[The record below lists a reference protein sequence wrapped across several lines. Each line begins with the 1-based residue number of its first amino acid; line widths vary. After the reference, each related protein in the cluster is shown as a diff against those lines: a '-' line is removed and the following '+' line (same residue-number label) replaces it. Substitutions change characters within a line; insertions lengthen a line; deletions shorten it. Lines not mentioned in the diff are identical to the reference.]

1 MASKFDTLTDLLE
14 TPMGKLLT
22 EVEFPKP
29 LRRGDVL
36 EVEIVKI
43 DPEGFLV
50 DSGHKSDA
58 LVPLRETRSMTN
70 DEVSEIKIGDKLDVY
85 VVRPD
90 SGDQLP
96 LLSFDRARAEHGWIT
111 LKKESELGNVVTG
124 VIKNFNKGGAVIEVE
139 GVQGFVPVSQLLTPF
154 QMDTTDSSSSGTN
167 NDESRIGQSINMKVM
182 TLDRNQKTLILSERQ
197 SIQEKQKL
205 DLDKL
210 LQEMKEGDIRD
221 GKVTGISNF
230 GAFVDCGG
238 VTGLI
243 HISEMSWDQVDS
255 PGSILKAGQDVRV
268 FVLKV
273 DLETK
278 KVAFSLR
285 RLEAEP
291 WSTVGDKY
299 AVDQIVNGVVTK
311 LADYGA
317 FVRIDRSIYG
327 LLHISEIT
335 EETIQHPKEI
345 LSENQELEL
354 KIISLEPEKRRL
366 GLSLKQINQENSGN
380 MVEPNEDVQD
390 NKASDEIVSS
400 TEVEKE
406 DDADSNTD
414 EAISSDLTDDSN
426 TEESVSEDT
435 SEVEKEDEAD
445 SNTDEAI
452 SSDLTDDSNTEE
464 SVDEDTGEETE
475 ENKDSI

>member
-1 MASKFDTLTDLLE
+1 LASKFETLTDLAE

-58 LVPLRETRSMTN
+58 LVPLRETRSMTT
-70 DEVSEIKIGDKLDVY
+70 DEVAEIKVGDKLDVF

-111 LKKESELGNVVTG
+111 LKKESELGNVVSG
-124 VIKNFNKGGAVIEVE
+124 VIKSFNKGGAVVEVE

-154 QMDTTDSSSSGTN
+154 QMDTTESSSVN
-167 NDESRIGQSINMKVM
+167 NDESRIGQSINMKIM

-210 LQEMKEGDIRD
+210 LEEMKEGDIRD

-255 PGSILKAGQDVRV
+255 PGAILKAGQDVKV
-268 FVLKV
+268 YVLKV

-366 GLSLKQINQENSGN
+366 GLSLKQINQENSEN

-390 NKASDEIVSS
+390 NEVSDEIVSS
-400 TEVEKE
+400 TELEV
-406 DDADSNTD
+406 DADSNVD
-414 EAISSDLTDDSN
+414 EVISSDLTEDSN
-426 TEESVSEDT
+426 
-435 SEVEKEDEAD
+435 
-445 SNTDEAI
+445 N
-452 SSDLTDDSNTEE
+452 EE
-464 SVDEDTGEETE
+464 SVDEETGEETE
-475 ENKDSI
+475 ENEDSI

>member
-1 MASKFDTLTDLLE
+1 LASKFETLTDLAE

-58 LVPLRETRSMTN
+58 LVPLRETRSMTT
-70 DEVSEIKIGDKLDVY
+70 DEVAEIKVGDKLDVF

-111 LKKESELGNVVTG
+111 LKKESELGNVVSG
-124 VIKNFNKGGAVIEVE
+124 VIKSFNKGGAVVEVE

-154 QMDTTDSSSSGTN
+154 QMDTAESSSVN
-167 NDESRIGQSINMKVM
+167 NDESRIGQSINMKIM

-210 LQEMKEGDIRD
+210 LEEMKEGDIRD

-255 PGSILKAGQDVRV
+255 PGAILKAGQDVKV
-268 FVLKV
+268 YVLKV

-366 GLSLKQINQENSGN
+366 GLSLKQINQENSEN

-390 NKASDEIVSS
+390 NEVSDEIVSS
-400 TEVEKE
+400 TELEV
-406 DDADSNTD
+406 DADSNVD
-414 EAISSDLTDDSN
+414 EVISSDLTEDSKN
-426 TEESVSEDT
+426 
-435 SEVEKEDEAD
+435 
-445 SNTDEAI
+445 
-452 SSDLTDDSNTEE
+452 EE
-464 SVDEDTGEETE
+464 SVDEETGEETE
-475 ENKDSI
+475 ENEDSI

>member
-124 VIKNFNKGGAVIEVE
+124 VIKSFNKGGAVIEVE

-366 GLSLKQINQENSGN
+366 GLSLKQINQENSQN

-390 NKASDEIVSS
+390 NKGSDEILSS
-400 TEVEKE
+400 T
-406 DDADSNTD
+406 
-414 EAISSDLTDDSN
+414 
-426 TEESVSEDT
+426 
-435 SEVEKEDEAD
+435 EVEKEDEAD

>member
-1 MASKFDTLTDLLE
+1 MASKFETLTDLAE

-58 LVPLRETRSMTN
+58 LVPLRETRSMTT
-70 DEVSEIKIGDKLDVY
+70 DEVAEIKVGDKLDVF

-96 LLSFDRARAEHGWIT
+96 LLSFDRARAEHGWIA
-111 LKKESELGNVVTG
+111 LKKESELGNVVSG
-124 VIKNFNKGGAVIEVE
+124 VIKSFNKGGAVVEVE

-154 QMDTTDSSSSGTN
+154 QMDTTESSSVN
-167 NDESRIGQSINMKVM
+167 NDESRIGQSINMKIM

-210 LQEMKEGDIRD
+210 LEEMKEGDIRD

-255 PGSILKAGQDVRV
+255 PGAILKAGQDVKV
-268 FVLKV
+268 YVLKV

-366 GLSLKQINQENSGN
+366 GLSLKQINQENSEN

-390 NKASDEIVSS
+390 NEVSDEIVSS
-400 TEVEKE
+400 TELEV
-406 DDADSNTD
+406 DADSNVD
-414 EAISSDLTDDSN
+414 EVISSDLTEDSN
-426 TEESVSEDT
+426 
-435 SEVEKEDEAD
+435 
-445 SNTDEAI
+445 N
-452 SSDLTDDSNTEE
+452 EE
-464 SVDEDTGEETE
+464 SVDEETGEETE
-475 ENKDSI
+475 ENEDSI

>member
-1 MASKFDTLTDLLE
+1 MASKFDTLTDLSE

-58 LVPLRETRSMTN
+58 LVPLRETRSMTT
-70 DEVSEIKIGDKLDVY
+70 DEVAEIKVGDKLDVF

-96 LLSFDRARAEHGWIT
+96 LLSFDMARAEHGWIT
-111 LKKESELGNVVTG
+111 LKKESELGNVVSG
-124 VIKNFNKGGAVIEVE
+124 VIKSFNKGGAVVEVE

-154 QMDTTDSSSSGTN
+154 QMDTTDSSNIN
-167 NDESRIGQSINMKVM
+167 NDESRIGQSINMKIM

-255 PGSILKAGQDVRV
+255 PGSILKAGQDVKV

-366 GLSLKQINQENSGN
+366 GLSLKQINQENSEN
-380 MVEPNEDVQD
+380 MVEPNEVVQD
-390 NKASDEIVSS
+390 NEGSDEIVSS
-400 TEVEKE
+400 TE
-406 DDADSNTD
+406 
-414 EAISSDLTDDSN
+414 I
-426 TEESVSEDT
+426 
-435 SEVEKEDEAD
+435 EKEDEAD
-445 SNTDEAI
+445 SNFDEAI

>member
-1 MASKFDTLTDLLE
+1 LASKFETLTDLAE

-43 DPEGFLV
+43 DPEGYLV

-58 LVPLRETRSMTN
+58 LVPLRETRSMT
-70 DEVSEIKIGDKLDVY
+70 DEEVSEIKVGDKLDVF

-111 LKKESELGNVVTG
+111 LKKESELGNVVSG
-124 VIKNFNKGGAVIEVE
+124 VIKSFNKGGAVVEVD

-154 QMDTTDSSSSGTN
+154 QMDTTESSSVN
-167 NDESRIGQSINMKVM
+167 NDESRIGQSINMKIM

-210 LQEMKEGDIRD
+210 LEEMKEGDIRD

-255 PGSILKAGQDVRV
+255 PGSILKAGQDVKV
-268 FVLKV
+268 YVLKV

-335 EETIQHPKEI
+335 EETIQHPKEV

-366 GLSLKQINQENSGN
+366 GLSLKQINQENSEN

-390 NKASDEIVSS
+390 NEESDEIVSS
-400 TEVEKE
+400 TELEV
-406 DDADSNTD
+406 DADINVD
-414 EAISSDLTDDSN
+414 EVISSDLTEDSN
-426 TEESVSEDT
+426 V
-435 SEVEKEDEAD
+435 
-445 SNTDEAI
+445 
-452 SSDLTDDSNTEE
+452 EE
-464 SVDEDTGEETE
+464 SVDEETGEETE
-475 ENKDSI
+475 ENGDSI

>member
-1 MASKFDTLTDLLE
+1 MASKFETLTDLAE

-58 LVPLRETRSMTN
+58 LVPLRETRSMTT
-70 DEVSEIKIGDKLDVY
+70 DEVAEIKVGDKLDVF

-96 LLSFDRARAEHGWIT
+96 MLSFDRARAEHGWIT
-111 LKKESELGNVVTG
+111 LKKESELGNVVSG
-124 VIKNFNKGGAVIEVE
+124 VIKSFNKGGAVVEVE

-154 QMDTTDSSSSGTN
+154 QMDTAESSSVN
-167 NDESRIGQSINMKVM
+167 NDESRIGQSINMKIM

-210 LQEMKEGDIRD
+210 LEEMKEGDIRD

-255 PGSILKAGQDVRV
+255 PGAILKAGQDVKV
-268 FVLKV
+268 YVLKV

-366 GLSLKQINQENSGN
+366 GLSLKQINQENSEN

-390 NKASDEIVSS
+390 NEVSDEIVSS
-400 TEVEKE
+400 TELEV
-406 DDADSNTD
+406 DADSNVD
-414 EAISSDLTDDSN
+414 EVISSDLTEDSN
-426 TEESVSEDT
+426 
-435 SEVEKEDEAD
+435 
-445 SNTDEAI
+445 N
-452 SSDLTDDSNTEE
+452 EE
-464 SVDEDTGEETE
+464 SVDEETGEETE
-475 ENKDSI
+475 ENEDSI

>member
-1 MASKFDTLTDLLE
+1 
-14 TPMGKLLT
+14 
-22 EVEFPKP
+22 
-29 LRRGDVL
+29 
-36 EVEIVKI
+36 
-43 DPEGFLV
+43 
-50 DSGHKSDA
+50 
-58 LVPLRETRSMTN
+58 
-70 DEVSEIKIGDKLDVY
+70 
-85 VVRPD
+85 
-90 SGDQLP
+90 
-96 LLSFDRARAEHGWIT
+96 
-111 LKKESELGNVVTG
+111 
-124 VIKNFNKGGAVIEVE
+124 
-139 GVQGFVPVSQLLTPF
+139 
-154 QMDTTDSSSSGTN
+154 MDTTESSSVN
-167 NDESRIGQSINMKVM
+167 NDESRIGQSINMKIM

-210 LQEMKEGDIRD
+210 LEEMKEGDIRD

-255 PGSILKAGQDVRV
+255 PGAILKAGQDVKV
-268 FVLKV
+268 YVLKV

-366 GLSLKQINQENSGN
+366 GLSLKQINQENSEN

-390 NKASDEIVSS
+390 NEVSDEIVSS
-400 TEVEKE
+400 TELEV
-406 DDADSNTD
+406 DADSNVD
-414 EAISSDLTDDSN
+414 EVISSDLTEDSN
-426 TEESVSEDT
+426 
-435 SEVEKEDEAD
+435 
-445 SNTDEAI
+445 N
-452 SSDLTDDSNTEE
+452 EE
-464 SVDEDTGEETE
+464 SVDEETGEETE
-475 ENKDSI
+475 ENEDSI

>member
-426 TEESVSEDT
+426 TEESV
-435 SEVEKEDEAD
+435 
-445 SNTDEAI
+445 
-452 SSDLTDDSNTEE
+452 
-464 SVDEDTGEETE
+464 DEDTGEETE

>member
-1 MASKFDTLTDLLE
+1 MASKFETLTDLAE

-58 LVPLRETRSMTN
+58 LVPLRETRSMTA
-70 DEVSEIKIGDKLDVY
+70 DEADEIKVGDKLDVF

-111 LKKESELGNVVTG
+111 LKKESELGNVVSG
-124 VIKNFNKGGAVIEVE
+124 VIKSFNKGGAVVEVE

-154 QMDTTDSSSSGTN
+154 QMDTTESSSVN
-167 NDESRIGQSINMKVM
+167 NDESRIGQSINMKIM

-210 LQEMKEGDIRD
+210 LEEMKEGDIRD

-255 PGSILKAGQDVRV
+255 PGAILKAGQDVKV
-268 FVLKV
+268 YVLKV

-335 EETIQHPKEI
+335 EETIQHPNEI

-366 GLSLKQINQENSGN
+366 GLSLKQINQENSEN

-390 NKASDEIVSS
+390 NEVSDEIVSS
-400 TEVEKE
+400 TDLEV
-406 DDADSNTD
+406 DADSNVD
-414 EAISSDLTDDSN
+414 EVISSDLTEDSN
-426 TEESVSEDT
+426 
-435 SEVEKEDEAD
+435 
-445 SNTDEAI
+445 I
-452 SSDLTDDSNTEE
+452 EE
-464 SVDEDTGEETE
+464 SVDEETGEETE
-475 ENKDSI
+475 ENEDSI

>member
-1 MASKFDTLTDLLE
+1 MASKFETLTDLAE

-58 LVPLRETRSMTN
+58 LVPLRETRSMTT
-70 DEVSEIKIGDKLDVY
+70 DEVAEIKVGDKLDVF

-111 LKKESELGNVVTG
+111 LKKESELGNVVSG
-124 VIKNFNKGGAVIEVE
+124 VIKSFNKGGAVVEVE

-154 QMDTTDSSSSGTN
+154 QMDTTESSGVN
-167 NDESRIGQSINMKVM
+167 NDESRIGQSINMKIM

-210 LQEMKEGDIRD
+210 LEEMKEGDIRD

-255 PGSILKAGQDVRV
+255 PGAILKAGQDVKV
-268 FVLKV
+268 YVLKV

-366 GLSLKQINQENSGN
+366 GLSLKQINQENSEN

-390 NKASDEIVSS
+390 NEESDEIVSS
-400 TEVEKE
+400 TELEV
-406 DDADSNTD
+406 DADSNVD
-414 EAISSDLTDDSN
+414 EVISSDLTEDSN
-426 TEESVSEDT
+426 
-435 SEVEKEDEAD
+435 
-445 SNTDEAI
+445 N
-452 SSDLTDDSNTEE
+452 EE
-464 SVDEDTGEETE
+464 SVDEETGEETE
-475 ENKDSI
+475 ENEDSI

>member
-1 MASKFDTLTDLLE
+1 MASKFETLTDLAE

-58 LVPLRETRSMTN
+58 LVPLRETRSMTT
-70 DEVSEIKIGDKLDVY
+70 DEVAEIKVGDKLDVF

-111 LKKESELGNVVTG
+111 LKKESELGNVVSG
-124 VIKNFNKGGAVIEVE
+124 VIKSFNKGGAVVEVE

-154 QMDTTDSSSSGTN
+154 QMDTAESSSVN
-167 NDESRIGQSINMKVM
+167 NDESRIGQSINMKIM

-210 LQEMKEGDIRD
+210 LEEMKEGDIRD

-255 PGSILKAGQDVRV
+255 PGAILKAGQDVKV
-268 FVLKV
+268 YVLKV

-335 EETIQHPKEI
+335 EETIQHPREI

-366 GLSLKQINQENSGN
+366 GLSLKQINQENSEN

-390 NKASDEIVSS
+390 NEVSDEIVSS
-400 TEVEKE
+400 TELEV
-406 DDADSNTD
+406 DADSNVD
-414 EAISSDLTDDSN
+414 EVISSDLTEDSN
-426 TEESVSEDT
+426 
-435 SEVEKEDEAD
+435 
-445 SNTDEAI
+445 N
-452 SSDLTDDSNTEE
+452 EE
-464 SVDEDTGEETE
+464 SVDEETGEETE
-475 ENKDSI
+475 ENEDSI

>member
-1 MASKFDTLTDLLE
+1 MASKFETLTDLAE

-58 LVPLRETRSMTN
+58 LVPLRETRSMTT
-70 DEVSEIKIGDKLDVY
+70 DEVAEIKVGDKLDVF

-111 LKKESELGNVVTG
+111 LKKESELGNVVSG
-124 VIKNFNKGGAVIEVE
+124 VIKSFNKGGAVVEVE

-154 QMDTTDSSSSGTN
+154 QMDTTESSSVN
-167 NDESRIGQSINMKVM
+167 NDESRIGQSINMKIM

-210 LQEMKEGDIRD
+210 LEEMKEGDIRD

-255 PGSILKAGQDVRV
+255 PGAILKAGQDVKV
-268 FVLKV
+268 YVLKV

-366 GLSLKQINQENSGN
+366 GLSLKQINQENSEN

-390 NKASDEIVSS
+390 NEVSDEIVSS
-400 TEVEKE
+400 TELEV
-406 DDADSNTD
+406 DADSNVD
-414 EAISSDLTDDSN
+414 EVISSDLTEDSN
-426 TEESVSEDT
+426 
-435 SEVEKEDEAD
+435 
-445 SNTDEAI
+445 N
-452 SSDLTDDSNTEE
+452 EE
-464 SVDEDTGEETE
+464 SVDEETGEETE
-475 ENKDSI
+475 ENEDSI

>member
-1 MASKFDTLTDLLE
+1 LASKFETLTDLSE

-22 EVEFPKP
+22 ETEFPKP

-43 DPEGFLV
+43 DQEGYLV

-58 LVPLRETRSMTN
+58 LVPMRETRSMT
-70 DEVSEIKIGDKLDVY
+70 DEELADIKVGDKLDVF

-111 LKKESELGNVVTG
+111 LKKESELGNVVSG
-124 VIKNFNKGGAVIEVE
+124 VIKSFNKGGAVIEVE

-154 QMDTTDSSSSGTN
+154 QMDTTDSSNIN
-167 NDESRIGQSINMKVM
+167 NDESRIGQSINMKIM

-210 LQEMKEGDIRD
+210 LEEMKEGDIRD

-255 PGSILKAGQDVRV
+255 PGSILKAGQDVKV
-268 FVLKV
+268 YVLKV

-291 WSTVGDKY
+291 WSTVADKY
-299 AVDQIVNGVVTK
+299 SVDQIVNGVVTK

-335 EETIQHPKEI
+335 DETIQHPREV

-366 GLSLKQINQENSGN
+366 GLSLKQIKQENSEN

-390 NKASDEIVSS
+390 NEENDEVVSSAVIEVDADGNVDEIVSS
-400 TEVEKE
+400 DMNENQNDQE
-406 DDADSNTD
+406 S
-414 EAISSDLTDDSN
+414 L
-426 TEESVSEDT
+426 EEE
-435 SEVEKEDEAD
+435 
-445 SNTDEAI
+445 
-452 SSDLTDDSNTEE
+452 
-464 SVDEDTGEETE
+464 TGEETE
-475 ENKDSI
+475 ENDDSI

>member
-1 MASKFDTLTDLLE
+1 MASKFETLTDLAE

-58 LVPLRETRSMTN
+58 LVPLRETRSMTT
-70 DEVSEIKIGDKLDVY
+70 DEVAEIKVGDKLDVF

-111 LKKESELGNVVTG
+111 LKKESELGNVVSG
-124 VIKNFNKGGAVIEVE
+124 VIKSFNKGGAVVEVE

-154 QMDTTDSSSSGTN
+154 QMDTAESSSVN
-167 NDESRIGQSINMKVM
+167 NDESRIGQSINMKIM

-210 LQEMKEGDIRD
+210 LEEMKEGDIRD

-255 PGSILKAGQDVRV
+255 PGAILKAGQDVKV
-268 FVLKV
+268 YVLKV

-366 GLSLKQINQENSGN
+366 GLSLKQINQENSEN

-390 NKASDEIVSS
+390 NEVSDEIVSS
-400 TEVEKE
+400 TELEV
-406 DDADSNTD
+406 DADSNVD
-414 EAISSDLTDDSN
+414 EVISSDLTEDSN
-426 TEESVSEDT
+426 
-435 SEVEKEDEAD
+435 
-445 SNTDEAI
+445 N
-452 SSDLTDDSNTEE
+452 EE
-464 SVDEDTGEETE
+464 SVDEETGEETE
-475 ENKDSI
+475 ENEDSI

>member
-1 MASKFDTLTDLLE
+1 MASKFETLTDLAE

-22 EVEFPKP
+22 DVEFPKP

-58 LVPLRETRSMTN
+58 LVPLRETRSMTT
-70 DEVSEIKIGDKLDVY
+70 DEVAEIKVGDKLDVF

-111 LKKESELGNVVTG
+111 LKKESELGNVVSG
-124 VIKNFNKGGAVIEVE
+124 VIKSFNKGGAVVEVE

-154 QMDTTDSSSSGTN
+154 QMDTTESSGVN
-167 NDESRIGQSINMKVM
+167 NDESRIGQSINMKIM

-210 LQEMKEGDIRD
+210 LEEMKEGDIRD

-255 PGSILKAGQDVRV
+255 PGAILKAGQDVKV
-268 FVLKV
+268 YVLKV

-366 GLSLKQINQENSGN
+366 GLSLKQINQENSEN

-390 NKASDEIVSS
+390 NEVSDEIVSS
-400 TEVEKE
+400 TELEV
-406 DDADSNTD
+406 DADSNVD
-414 EAISSDLTDDSN
+414 EVISSDLTEDSN
-426 TEESVSEDT
+426 
-435 SEVEKEDEAD
+435 
-445 SNTDEAI
+445 N
-452 SSDLTDDSNTEE
+452 EE
-464 SVDEDTGEETE
+464 SVDEETGEETE
-475 ENKDSI
+475 ENEDSI

>member
-1 MASKFDTLTDLLE
+1 MASKFETLTDLAE

-58 LVPLRETRSMTN
+58 LVPLRETRSMTA
-70 DEVSEIKIGDKLDVY
+70 DEADEIKVGDKLDVF

-111 LKKESELGNVVTG
+111 LKKESELGNVVSG
-124 VIKNFNKGGAVIEVE
+124 VIKSFNKGGAVVEVE

-154 QMDTTDSSSSGTN
+154 QMDTTESSSVN
-167 NDESRIGQSINMKVM
+167 NDESRIGQSINMKIM

-210 LQEMKEGDIRD
+210 LEEMKEGDIRD

-255 PGSILKAGQDVRV
+255 PGAILKAGQDVKV
-268 FVLKV
+268 YVLKV

-366 GLSLKQINQENSGN
+366 GLSLKQINQENSEN

-390 NKASDEIVSS
+390 NEVSDEIVSS
-400 TEVEKE
+400 TELEV
-406 DDADSNTD
+406 DADSNVD
-414 EAISSDLTDDSN
+414 EVISSDLTEDSN
-426 TEESVSEDT
+426 
-435 SEVEKEDEAD
+435 
-445 SNTDEAI
+445 N
-452 SSDLTDDSNTEE
+452 EE
-464 SVDEDTGEETE
+464 SVDEETGEETE
-475 ENKDSI
+475 ENEDSI

>member
-1 MASKFDTLTDLLE
+1 MASKFETLTDLAE

-58 LVPLRETRSMTN
+58 LVPLRETRSMTT
-70 DEVSEIKIGDKLDVY
+70 DEVAEIKVGDKLDVF

-90 SGDQLP
+90 SGDLLP

-111 LKKESELGNVVTG
+111 LKKESELGNVVSG
-124 VIKNFNKGGAVIEVE
+124 VIKSFNKGGAVVEVE

-154 QMDTTDSSSSGTN
+154 QMDTTESSSVN
-167 NDESRIGQSINMKVM
+167 NDESRIGQSINMKIM

-210 LQEMKEGDIRD
+210 LEEMKEGDIRD

-255 PGSILKAGQDVRV
+255 PGAILKAGQDVKV
-268 FVLKV
+268 YVLKV

-366 GLSLKQINQENSGN
+366 GLSLKQINQENSEN

-390 NKASDEIVSS
+390 NEVSDEIVSS
-400 TEVEKE
+400 TELEV
-406 DDADSNTD
+406 DADSNVD
-414 EAISSDLTDDSN
+414 EVISSDLTEDSN
-426 TEESVSEDT
+426 
-435 SEVEKEDEAD
+435 
-445 SNTDEAI
+445 N
-452 SSDLTDDSNTEE
+452 EE
-464 SVDEDTGEETE
+464 SVDEETGEETE
-475 ENKDSI
+475 ENEDSI

>member
-1 MASKFDTLTDLLE
+1 MASKFETLTDLLE

-124 VIKNFNKGGAVIEVE
+124 VIKSFNKGGAVIEVE

-335 EETIQHPKEI
+335 EETIQHPNEI

-390 NKASDEIVSS
+390 NKGSDEIVSS
-400 TEVEKE
+400 T
-406 DDADSNTD
+406 
-414 EAISSDLTDDSN
+414 
-426 TEESVSEDT
+426 
-435 SEVEKEDEAD
+435 EVEKEDEAD

>member
-1 MASKFDTLTDLLE
+1 MASKFETLTDLAE

-58 LVPLRETRSMTN
+58 LVPLRETRSMTT
-70 DEVSEIKIGDKLDVY
+70 DEVAEIKVGDKLDVF

-111 LKKESELGNVVTG
+111 LKKESELGNVVSG
-124 VIKNFNKGGAVIEVE
+124 VIKSFNKGGAVVEVE

-154 QMDTTDSSSSGTN
+154 QMDTTESSSVN
-167 NDESRIGQSINMKVM
+167 NDESRIGQSINMKIM

-210 LQEMKEGDIRD
+210 LEEMKEGDIRD

-255 PGSILKAGQDVRV
+255 PGAILKAGQDVKV
-268 FVLKV
+268 YVLKV

-366 GLSLKQINQENSGN
+366 GLSLKQINQENSEN

-390 NKASDEIVSS
+390 NEVSDEIVSS
-400 TEVEKE
+400 TELEV
-406 DDADSNTD
+406 DADSNVD
-414 EAISSDLTDDSN
+414 EVISSDLTEDSN
-426 TEESVSEDT
+426 V
-435 SEVEKEDEAD
+435 
-445 SNTDEAI
+445 
-452 SSDLTDDSNTEE
+452 EE
-464 SVDEDTGEETE
+464 SVDEETGEETE

>member
-1 MASKFDTLTDLLE
+1 MASKFETLTDLAE

-58 LVPLRETRSMTN
+58 LVPLRETRSMTT
-70 DEVSEIKIGDKLDVY
+70 DEVAEIKVGDKLDVF

-111 LKKESELGNVVTG
+111 LKKESELGNVVSG
-124 VIKNFNKGGAVIEVE
+124 VIKSFNKGGAVVEVE

-154 QMDTTDSSSSGTN
+154 QMDTTESSGVN
-167 NDESRIGQSINMKVM
+167 NDESRIGQSINMKIM

-210 LQEMKEGDIRD
+210 LEEMKEGDIRD

-255 PGSILKAGQDVRV
+255 PGAILKAGQDVKV
-268 FVLKV
+268 YVLKV

-366 GLSLKQINQENSGN
+366 GLSLKQINQENSEN

-390 NKASDEIVSS
+390 NEVSDEIVSS
-400 TEVEKE
+400 TELEV
-406 DDADSNTD
+406 DADSNVD
-414 EAISSDLTDDSN
+414 EVISSDLTEDSN
-426 TEESVSEDT
+426 
-435 SEVEKEDEAD
+435 
-445 SNTDEAI
+445 N
-452 SSDLTDDSNTEE
+452 EE
-464 SVDEDTGEETE
+464 SVDEETGEETE
-475 ENKDSI
+475 ENEDSI

>member
-1 MASKFDTLTDLLE
+1 LASKFETLTDLAE

-58 LVPLRETRSMTN
+58 LVPLRETRSMTT
-70 DEVSEIKIGDKLDVY
+70 DEVAEIKVGDKLDVF

-111 LKKESELGNVVTG
+111 LKKESELGNVVSG
-124 VIKNFNKGGAVIEVE
+124 VIKSFNKGGAVVEVE

-154 QMDTTDSSSSGTN
+154 QMDTTESSGVN
-167 NDESRIGQSINMKVM
+167 NDESRIGQSINMKIM

-210 LQEMKEGDIRD
+210 LEEMKEGDIRD

-255 PGSILKAGQDVRV
+255 PGAILKAGQDVKV
-268 FVLKV
+268 YVLKV

-366 GLSLKQINQENSGN
+366 GLSLKQINQENSEN

-390 NKASDEIVSS
+390 NEVSDEIVSS
-400 TEVEKE
+400 TELEV
-406 DDADSNTD
+406 DADSNVD
-414 EAISSDLTDDSN
+414 EVISSDLTEDSN
-426 TEESVSEDT
+426 
-435 SEVEKEDEAD
+435 
-445 SNTDEAI
+445 N
-452 SSDLTDDSNTEE
+452 EE
-464 SVDEDTGEETE
+464 SVDEETGEETE
-475 ENKDSI
+475 ENEDSI

>member
-1 MASKFDTLTDLLE
+1 MASKFETLTDLAE

-29 LRRGDVL
+29 LSRGDVL

-43 DPEGFLV
+43 DPEGYLV

-58 LVPLRETRSMTN
+58 LVPLRETRSMT
-70 DEVSEIKIGDKLDVY
+70 DEEVSEIKVGDKLDVF

-111 LKKESELGNVVTG
+111 LKKESELGNVVSG
-124 VIKNFNKGGAVIEVE
+124 VIKSFNKGGAVVEVD

-154 QMDTTDSSSSGTN
+154 QMDTTESSSVN
-167 NDESRIGQSINMKVM
+167 NDESRIGQSINMKIM

-210 LQEMKEGDIRD
+210 LEEMKEGDIRD

-255 PGSILKAGQDVRV
+255 PGSILKAGQDVKV
-268 FVLKV
+268 YVLKV

-335 EETIQHPKEI
+335 EETIQHPKEV

-366 GLSLKQINQENSGN
+366 GLSLKQINQENSEN

-390 NKASDEIVSS
+390 NEESDEIVSS
-400 TEVEKE
+400 TELEV
-406 DDADSNTD
+406 DADSNVD
-414 EAISSDLTDDSN
+414 EVISSDLTEDSN
-426 TEESVSEDT
+426 V
-435 SEVEKEDEAD
+435 
-445 SNTDEAI
+445 
-452 SSDLTDDSNTEE
+452 EE
-464 SVDEDTGEETE
+464 SVDEETGEETE
-475 ENKDSI
+475 ENGDSI

>member
-1 MASKFDTLTDLLE
+1 MASKFETLTDLSE

-22 EVEFPKP
+22 ETEFPKP

-43 DPEGFLV
+43 DQEGYLV

-58 LVPLRETRSMTN
+58 LVPMRETRSMT
-70 DEVSEIKIGDKLDVY
+70 DEELADIKVGDKLDVF

-111 LKKESELGNVVTG
+111 LKKESELGNVVSG
-124 VIKNFNKGGAVIEVE
+124 VIKSFNKGGAVIEVE

-154 QMDTTDSSSSGTN
+154 QMDTTDSSNIN
-167 NDESRIGQSINMKVM
+167 NDESRIGQSINMKIM

-210 LQEMKEGDIRD
+210 LEEMKEGDIRD

-255 PGSILKAGQDVRV
+255 PGSILKAGQDVKV
-268 FVLKV
+268 YVLKV

-291 WSTVGDKY
+291 WSTVADKY
-299 AVDQIVNGVVTK
+299 SVDQIVNGVVTK

-335 EETIQHPKEI
+335 DETIQHPREV

-366 GLSLKQINQENSGN
+366 GLSLKQIKQENSEN

-390 NKASDEIVSS
+390 NEENDEVVSSAVIEVDADGNVDEIVSS
-400 TEVEKE
+400 DMNENQNDQE
-406 DDADSNTD
+406 S
-414 EAISSDLTDDSN
+414 L
-426 TEESVSEDT
+426 EEE
-435 SEVEKEDEAD
+435 
-445 SNTDEAI
+445 
-452 SSDLTDDSNTEE
+452 
-464 SVDEDTGEETE
+464 TGEETE
-475 ENKDSI
+475 ENDDSI

>member
-1 MASKFDTLTDLLE
+1 LASKFDTLTDLSD
-14 TPMGKLLT
+14 TPMGKLLS

-58 LVPLRETRSMTN
+58 LVPMREIRSMSA
-70 DEVSEIKIGDKLDVY
+70 DEVIDIKIGDKLDVF

-111 LKKESELGNVVTG
+111 LKKDSEQGNVVSG
-124 VIKNFNKGGAVIEVE
+124 VIKSFNKGGAVIEVE

-154 QMDTTDSSSSGTN
+154 QMDTNNSYSVN
-167 NDESRIGQSINMKVM
+167 NDESRVGQPINMKIM

-210 LQEMKEGDIRD
+210 LEEMKEGQIRD

-255 PGSILKAGQDVRV
+255 PGAILKAGQDVRV

-299 AVDQIVNGVVTK
+299 EVDQIVNGVVTK

-335 EETIQHPKEI
+335 DVAIQHPKEI
-345 LSENQELEL
+345 LSENQELQL

-366 GLSLKQINQENSGN
+366 GLSLKQISQENTGN
-380 MVEPNEDVQD
+380 IVESNEDVDD
-390 NKASDEIVSS
+390 NRVSDEIASS
-400 TEVEKE
+400 IVAEEV
-406 DDADSNTD
+406 
-414 EAISSDLTDDSN
+414 
-426 TEESVSEDT
+426 TEEETSVNEIE
-435 SEVEKEDEAD
+435 EV
-445 SNTDEAI
+445 
-452 SSDLTDDSNTEE
+452 TEE
-464 SVDEDTGEETE
+464 ETSVNEIEEVTEEETSVNEIEEVAEEETSVNEIEEVTEEETSVNEIEEVTE
-475 ENKDSI
+475 ENK

>member
-1 MASKFDTLTDLLE
+1 MASKFETLTDLSE

-22 EVEFPKP
+22 ETEFPKP

-43 DPEGFLV
+43 DQEGYLV

-58 LVPLRETRSMTN
+58 LVPMRETRSMT
-70 DEVSEIKIGDKLDVY
+70 DEELADIKVGDKLDVF

-111 LKKESELGNVVTG
+111 LKKESELGNVVSG
-124 VIKNFNKGGAVIEVE
+124 VIKSFNKGGAVIEVE

-154 QMDTTDSSSSGTN
+154 QMDTTDSSNIN
-167 NDESRIGQSINMKVM
+167 NDESRIGQSINMKIM

-210 LQEMKEGDIRD
+210 LEEMKEGDIRD

-255 PGSILKAGQDVRV
+255 PGSILKAGQDVKV
-268 FVLKV
+268 YVLKV

-291 WSTVGDKY
+291 WSTVADKY
-299 AVDQIVNGVVTK
+299 SVDQIVNGVVTK

-335 EETIQHPKEI
+335 DETIQHPREV

-366 GLSLKQINQENSGN
+366 GLSLKQINQENSEN

-390 NKASDEIVSS
+390 NEENDEVVSSAVIEVDADGNVDEIVSS
-400 TEVEKE
+400 DMNENQNDQE
-406 DDADSNTD
+406 S
-414 EAISSDLTDDSN
+414 L
-426 TEESVSEDT
+426 EEE
-435 SEVEKEDEAD
+435 
-445 SNTDEAI
+445 
-452 SSDLTDDSNTEE
+452 
-464 SVDEDTGEETE
+464 TGEETE
-475 ENKDSI
+475 ENDGSI

>member
-1 MASKFDTLTDLLE
+1 MASKFETLTDLAE

-58 LVPLRETRSMTN
+58 LVPLRETRSMTT
-70 DEVSEIKIGDKLDVY
+70 DEIAEIKVGDKLDVF

-111 LKKESELGNVVTG
+111 LKKESELGNVVSG
-124 VIKNFNKGGAVIEVE
+124 VIKSFNKGGAVVEVE

-154 QMDTTDSSSSGTN
+154 QMDTTESSSVN
-167 NDESRIGQSINMKVM
+167 NDESRIGQSINMKIM

-210 LQEMKEGDIRD
+210 LEEMKEGDIRD

-255 PGSILKAGQDVRV
+255 PGAILKAGQDVKV
-268 FVLKV
+268 YVLKV

-366 GLSLKQINQENSGN
+366 GLSLKQINQENSEN

-390 NKASDEIVSS
+390 NEVSDEIVSS
-400 TEVEKE
+400 TELEV
-406 DDADSNTD
+406 DADSNVD
-414 EAISSDLTDDSN
+414 EVISSDLTEDSN
-426 TEESVSEDT
+426 Y
-435 SEVEKEDEAD
+435 
-445 SNTDEAI
+445 
-452 SSDLTDDSNTEE
+452 EE
-464 SVDEDTGEETE
+464 SVDEETGEETE
-475 ENKDSI
+475 ENEDSI

>member
-1 MASKFDTLTDLLE
+1 LASKFETLTDLAE

-58 LVPLRETRSMTN
+58 LVPLRETRSMTT
-70 DEVSEIKIGDKLDVY
+70 DEVAEIKVGDKLDVF

-111 LKKESELGNVVTG
+111 LKKESELGNVVSG
-124 VIKNFNKGGAVIEVE
+124 VIKSFNKGGAVVEVE

-154 QMDTTDSSSSGTN
+154 QMDTTESSSVN
-167 NDESRIGQSINMKVM
+167 NDESRIGQSINMKIM

-210 LQEMKEGDIRD
+210 LEEMKEGDIRD

-255 PGSILKAGQDVRV
+255 PGAILKAGQDVKV
-268 FVLKV
+268 YVLKV

-366 GLSLKQINQENSGN
+366 GLSLKQINQENSEN

-390 NKASDEIVSS
+390 NEVSDEIVSS
-400 TEVEKE
+400 TELEV
-406 DDADSNTD
+406 DADSNVD
-414 EAISSDLTDDSN
+414 EVISSDLTEDSKN
-426 TEESVSEDT
+426 
-435 SEVEKEDEAD
+435 
-445 SNTDEAI
+445 
-452 SSDLTDDSNTEE
+452 EE
-464 SVDEDTGEETE
+464 SVDEETGEETE
-475 ENKDSI
+475 ENEDSI

>member
-1 MASKFDTLTDLLE
+1 MASKFETLTDLAE

-43 DPEGFLV
+43 DPEGYLV

-58 LVPLRETRSMTN
+58 LVPLRETRSMT
-70 DEVSEIKIGDKLDVY
+70 DEEVSEIKVGDKLDVF

-111 LKKESELGNVVTG
+111 LKKESELGNVVSG
-124 VIKNFNKGGAVIEVE
+124 VIKSFNKGGAVVEVD

-154 QMDTTDSSSSGTN
+154 QMDTTESSSVN
-167 NDESRIGQSINMKVM
+167 NDESRIGQSINMKIM

-210 LQEMKEGDIRD
+210 LEEMKEGDIRD

-255 PGSILKAGQDVRV
+255 PGSILKAGQDVKV
-268 FVLKV
+268 YVLKV

-335 EETIQHPKEI
+335 EETIQHPKEV

-366 GLSLKQINQENSGN
+366 GLSLKQINQENSEN

-390 NKASDEIVSS
+390 NEESDEIVSS
-400 TEVEKE
+400 TELEV
-406 DDADSNTD
+406 DADSNVD
-414 EAISSDLTDDSN
+414 EVISSDLTEDSN
-426 TEESVSEDT
+426 V
-435 SEVEKEDEAD
+435 
-445 SNTDEAI
+445 
-452 SSDLTDDSNTEE
+452 EE
-464 SVDEDTGEETE
+464 SVDEETGEETE
-475 ENKDSI
+475 ENGDSI

>member
-1 MASKFDTLTDLLE
+1 MASKFETLTDLSE

-22 EVEFPKP
+22 ETEFPKP

-43 DPEGFLV
+43 DQEGYLV

-58 LVPLRETRSMTN
+58 LVPMRETRSMT
-70 DEVSEIKIGDKLDVY
+70 DEELADIKVGDKLDVF

-111 LKKESELGNVVTG
+111 LKKESELGNVVSG
-124 VIKNFNKGGAVIEVE
+124 VIKSFNKGGAVIEVE

-154 QMDTTDSSSSGTN
+154 QMDTTDSSNIN
-167 NDESRIGQSINMKVM
+167 NDESRIGQSINMKIM

-210 LQEMKEGDIRD
+210 LEEMKEGDIRD

-255 PGSILKAGQDVRV
+255 PGSILKAGQDVKV
-268 FVLKV
+268 YVLKV

-291 WSTVGDKY
+291 WSTVADKY
-299 AVDQIVNGVVTK
+299 SVDQIVNGVVTK

-335 EETIQHPKEI
+335 DQTIQHPREV

-366 GLSLKQINQENSGN
+366 GLSLKQINQENSEN

-390 NKASDEIVSS
+390 NEENDEVVSSAVIEVDADGNVDEIVSS
-400 TEVEKE
+400 DMNENQNDQE
-406 DDADSNTD
+406 S
-414 EAISSDLTDDSN
+414 L
-426 TEESVSEDT
+426 EEE
-435 SEVEKEDEAD
+435 
-445 SNTDEAI
+445 
-452 SSDLTDDSNTEE
+452 
-464 SVDEDTGEETE
+464 TGEETE
-475 ENKDSI
+475 ENDDSI

>member
-1 MASKFDTLTDLLE
+1 MASKFDTLTDLSE

-70 DEVSEIKIGDKLDVY
+70 EEVTEIKIGDKLDVF

-111 LKKESELGNVVTG
+111 LKKESELGNVVSG
-124 VIKNFNKGGAVIEVE
+124 VIKSFNKGGAVVEVE

-154 QMDTTDSSSSGTN
+154 QMDTTDSSNIN
-167 NDESRIGQSINMKVM
+167 NDESRIGQSINMKIM

-255 PGSILKAGQDVRV
+255 PGSILKAGQDVKV

-366 GLSLKQINQENSGN
+366 GLSLKQINQENSEN
-380 MVEPNEDVQD
+380 MVEPNEVVQD
-390 NKASDEIVSS
+390 NEGSDEIVSS
-400 TEVEKE
+400 TE
-406 DDADSNTD
+406 
-414 EAISSDLTDDSN
+414 I
-426 TEESVSEDT
+426 
-435 SEVEKEDEAD
+435 EKEDEAV
-445 SNTDEAI
+445 SNFDEAI

>member
-1 MASKFDTLTDLLE
+1 MASKFETLTDLAE

-58 LVPLRETRSMTN
+58 LVPLRETRSMTA
-70 DEVSEIKIGDKLDVY
+70 DEADEIKVGDKLDVF

-111 LKKESELGNVVTG
+111 LKKESELGNVVSG
-124 VIKNFNKGGAVIEVE
+124 VIKSFNKGGAVVEVE

-154 QMDTTDSSSSGTN
+154 QMDTTESSSVN
-167 NDESRIGQSINMKVM
+167 NDESRIGQSINMKIM

-210 LQEMKEGDIRD
+210 LEEMKEGDIRD

-255 PGSILKAGQDVRV
+255 PGAILKAGQDVKV
-268 FVLKV
+268 YVLKV

-335 EETIQHPKEI
+335 EETIQHPNEI

-366 GLSLKQINQENSGN
+366 GLSLKQISQENSEN

-390 NKASDEIVSS
+390 NEESDEIVSS
-400 TEVEKE
+400 TDLEV
-406 DDADSNTD
+406 DADSNVD
-414 EAISSDLTDDSN
+414 EVISSDLTEDSN
-426 TEESVSEDT
+426 
-435 SEVEKEDEAD
+435 
-445 SNTDEAI
+445 I
-452 SSDLTDDSNTEE
+452 EE
-464 SVDEDTGEETE
+464 SVDEETGEETE
-475 ENKDSI
+475 ENEDSI

>member
-1 MASKFDTLTDLLE
+1 MASKFETLTDLAE

-58 LVPLRETRSMTN
+58 LVPLRETRSMTT
-70 DEVSEIKIGDKLDVY
+70 DEIAEIKVGDKLDVF

-111 LKKESELGNVVTG
+111 LKKESELGNVVSG
-124 VIKNFNKGGAVIEVE
+124 VIKSFNKGGAVVEVE

-154 QMDTTDSSSSGTN
+154 QMDTTESSGVN
-167 NDESRIGQSINMKVM
+167 NDESRIGQSINMKIM

-210 LQEMKEGDIRD
+210 LEEMKEGDIRD

-255 PGSILKAGQDVRV
+255 PGAILKAGQDVKV
-268 FVLKV
+268 YVLKV

-366 GLSLKQINQENSGN
+366 GLSLKQINQENSEN

-390 NKASDEIVSS
+390 NEVSDEIVSS
-400 TEVEKE
+400 TELEV
-406 DDADSNTD
+406 DADSNVD
-414 EAISSDLTDDSN
+414 EVISSDLTEDSN
-426 TEESVSEDT
+426 
-435 SEVEKEDEAD
+435 
-445 SNTDEAI
+445 N
-452 SSDLTDDSNTEE
+452 EE
-464 SVDEDTGEETE
+464 SVDEETGEETE
-475 ENKDSI
+475 ENEDSI

>member
-1 MASKFDTLTDLLE
+1 MASKFDTLTDLSE

-70 DEVSEIKIGDKLDVY
+70 EEVTEIKIGDKLDVF

-111 LKKESELGNVVTG
+111 LKKESELGNVVSG
-124 VIKNFNKGGAVIEVE
+124 VIKSFNKGGAVVEVE

-154 QMDTTDSSSSGTN
+154 QMDTTDSSNIN
-167 NDESRIGQSINMKVM
+167 NDESRIGQSINMKIM

-255 PGSILKAGQDVRV
+255 PGSILKAGQDVKV

-366 GLSLKQINQENSGN
+366 GLSLKQINQENSEN
-380 MVEPNEDVQD
+380 MVEPNEVVQD
-390 NKASDEIVSS
+390 NEGSDEIVSS
-400 TEVEKE
+400 TE
-406 DDADSNTD
+406 
-414 EAISSDLTDDSN
+414 I
-426 TEESVSEDT
+426 
-435 SEVEKEDEAD
+435 EKEDEAD
-445 SNTDEAI
+445 SNFDEAI

>member
-1 MASKFDTLTDLLE
+1 MASKFDTLTDLSE

-70 DEVSEIKIGDKLDVY
+70 EEVTEIKIGDKLDVF

-111 LKKESELGNVVTG
+111 LKKESELGNVVSG
-124 VIKNFNKGGAVIEVE
+124 VIKSFNKGGAVVEVE

-154 QMDTTDSSSSGTN
+154 QMDTTESSGVN
-167 NDESRIGQSINMKVM
+167 NDESRIGQSINMKIM

-210 LQEMKEGDIRD
+210 LEEMKEGDIRD

-255 PGSILKAGQDVRV
+255 PGAILKAGQDVKV
-268 FVLKV
+268 YVLKV

-299 AVDQIVNGVVTK
+299 TVDQIVNRVVTK

-366 GLSLKQINQENSGN
+366 GLSLKQINQENSEN

-390 NKASDEIVSS
+390 NEESDEIVSS
-400 TEVEKE
+400 TELEV
-406 DDADSNTD
+406 DADSNVD
-414 EAISSDLTDDSN
+414 EVISSDLTEDSN
-426 TEESVSEDT
+426 
-435 SEVEKEDEAD
+435 
-445 SNTDEAI
+445 N
-452 SSDLTDDSNTEE
+452 EE
-464 SVDEDTGEETE
+464 SVDEETGEETE
-475 ENKDSI
+475 ENEDSI

>member
-1 MASKFDTLTDLLE
+1 LASKFDTLTDLSE

-70 DEVSEIKIGDKLDVY
+70 EEVTEIKIGDKLDVF

-111 LKKESELGNVVTG
+111 LKKESELGNVVSG
-124 VIKNFNKGGAVIEVE
+124 VIKSFNKGGAVVEVE

-154 QMDTTDSSSSGTN
+154 QMDTTDSSNIN
-167 NDESRIGQSINMKVM
+167 NDESRIGQSINMKIM

-255 PGSILKAGQDVRV
+255 PGSILKAGQDVKV

-366 GLSLKQINQENSGN
+366 GLSLKQINQENSEN
-380 MVEPNEDVQD
+380 MVEPNEVVQD
-390 NKASDEIVSS
+390 NEGSDEIVSS
-400 TEVEKE
+400 TE
-406 DDADSNTD
+406 
-414 EAISSDLTDDSN
+414 I
-426 TEESVSEDT
+426 
-435 SEVEKEDEAD
+435 EKEDEAV
-445 SNTDEAI
+445 SNFDEAI

>member
-1 MASKFDTLTDLLE
+1 MASKFETLTDLAE

-58 LVPLRETRSMTN
+58 LVPLRETRSMTA
-70 DEVSEIKIGDKLDVY
+70 DEADEIKVGDKLDVF

-111 LKKESELGNVVTG
+111 LKKESELGNVVSG
-124 VIKNFNKGGAVIEVE
+124 VIKSFNKGGAVVEVE

-154 QMDTTDSSSSGTN
+154 QMDTTESSSVN
-167 NDESRIGQSINMKVM
+167 NDESRIGQAINMKIM

-210 LQEMKEGDIRD
+210 LEEMKEGDIRD

-255 PGSILKAGQDVRV
+255 PGAILKAGQDVKV
-268 FVLKV
+268 YVLKV

-335 EETIQHPKEI
+335 EETIQHPNEI

-366 GLSLKQINQENSGN
+366 GLSLKQISQENSEN

-390 NKASDEIVSS
+390 NEESDEIVSS
-400 TEVEKE
+400 TDLEV
-406 DDADSNTD
+406 DADSNVD
-414 EAISSDLTDDSN
+414 EVISSDLTEDSN
-426 TEESVSEDT
+426 
-435 SEVEKEDEAD
+435 
-445 SNTDEAI
+445 I
-452 SSDLTDDSNTEE
+452 EE
-464 SVDEDTGEETE
+464 SVDEETGEETE
-475 ENKDSI
+475 ENEDSI

>member
-1 MASKFDTLTDLLE
+1 MASKFETLTDLAE

-58 LVPLRETRSMTN
+58 LVPLRETRSMTA
-70 DEVSEIKIGDKLDVY
+70 DEADEIKVGDKLDVF

-111 LKKESELGNVVTG
+111 LKKESELGNVVSG
-124 VIKNFNKGGAVIEVE
+124 VIKSFNKGGAVVEVE

-154 QMDTTDSSSSGTN
+154 QMDTTESSSVN
-167 NDESRIGQSINMKVM
+167 NDESRIGQAINMKIM

-210 LQEMKEGDIRD
+210 LEEMKEGDIRD

-255 PGSILKAGQDVRV
+255 PGAILKAGQDVKV
-268 FVLKV
+268 YVLKV

-366 GLSLKQINQENSGN
+366 GLSLKQISQENSEN

-390 NKASDEIVSS
+390 NEESDEIVSS
-400 TEVEKE
+400 TDLEV
-406 DDADSNTD
+406 DADSNVD
-414 EAISSDLTDDSN
+414 EVISSDLTEDSN
-426 TEESVSEDT
+426 
-435 SEVEKEDEAD
+435 
-445 SNTDEAI
+445 I
-452 SSDLTDDSNTEE
+452 EE
-464 SVDEDTGEETE
+464 SVDEETGEETE
-475 ENKDSI
+475 ENEDSI